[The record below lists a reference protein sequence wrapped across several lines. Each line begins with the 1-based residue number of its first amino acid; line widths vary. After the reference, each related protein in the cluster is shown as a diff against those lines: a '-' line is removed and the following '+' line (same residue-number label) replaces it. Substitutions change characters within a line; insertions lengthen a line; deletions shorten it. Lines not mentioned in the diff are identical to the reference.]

1 MLLVA
6 ALAGCGYGLVLGLTS
21 GPLWL
26 DESLSVEIARLPLP
40 DLYAGLRQDGAPPL
54 YYLLLKTWMAAFGT
68 GTVVVRLLSVVLTA
82 VALALAYV
90 VGGRLSQLQD
100 LFDARAGGRGAVVA
114 LASLPWTMRFGSET
128 RMYVLVVVLVLCGVL
143 ALGAVHRSAS
153 KRAVAALAVVVAA
166 LLLTHYWSLFLLAA
180 VGLLHLPGLLRRRPA
195 AVRVAVA
202 GLLGGL
208 AFLPWLP
215 TLLFQA
221 THTGAPWAKPVVL
234 DELVFAVQL
243 WGGGSAQER
252 GALAVLLVLLLA
264 VAIRRSVP
272 ARVLTAVTVVT
283 LVLAWL
289 SVVTGGGA
297 YAARY
302 TAVVVPLAALAAA
315 LGALA
320 LPGREPPLLA
330 LAALVVVG
338 VATGV
343 PHAAFPRTP
352 AADIVE
358 AYQETA
364 APGDLLV
371 SCPDQLA
378 PPVARLLGDGPRQV
392 VYPSLGEPQL
402 IDWVDYADRQDAAD
416 PAEVAARVDALA
428 GSGAVYLLR
437 ARGYRTFE
445 GDCEELYRELRA
457 LRGDAT
463 VPYGVT
469 AAVRQV
475 LYRFE

>member
-1 MLLVA
+1 
-6 ALAGCGYGLVLGLTS
+6 
-21 GPLWL
+21 
-26 DESLSVEIARLPLP
+26 
-40 DLYAGLRQDGAPPL
+40 
-54 YYLLLKTWMAAFGT
+54 MAAFGT
-68 GTVVVRLLSVVLTA
+68 GTVAVRLPSVLLSA

-90 VGGRLSQLQD
+90 VGSRLAQLGDQ
-100 LFDARAGGRGAVVA
+100 FDPRAGGRAAVIA

-128 RMYVLVVVLVLCGVL
+128 RMYVLVVVLVLCGSL
-143 ALGAVHRSAS
+143 ALLAVHRSAS
-153 KRAVAALAVVVAA
+153 RRAVAVLAVVVTA
-166 LLLTHYWSLFLLAA
+166 LLLTHYWSLFLLTA
-180 VGLLHLPGLLRRRPA
+180 VGLLHLPALLRRRPA

-202 GLLGGL
+202 GGLGAL

-221 THTGAPWAKPVVL
+221 THTGAPWARPVVL
-234 DELVFAVQL
+234 GELVFAPRL
-243 WGGGSAQER
+243 WGGGSADER
-252 GALAVLLVLLLA
+252 GALAVLLVTLVA
-264 VAIRRSVP
+264 VAVVRAAP
-272 ARVLTAVTVVT
+272 ARVLAAVTVLT

-302 TAVVVPLAALAAA
+302 TAVVVPLVALAAA

-338 VATGV
+338 VVTGV
-343 PHAAFPRTP
+343 PHAGFTRTP
-352 AADIVE
+352 AADIVA
-358 AYQETA
+358 AYRETA

-378 PPVARLLGDGPRQV
+378 PPVARLLGDEPRQV
-392 VYPSLGEPQL
+392 VYPSLGEPEL

-416 PAEVAARVDALA
+416 PGEVAGQLDALA
-428 GSGAVYLLR
+428 GDRAVYLLR

-445 GDCEELYRELRA
+445 GDCEELYRA
-457 LRGDAT
+457 LRRLRGEAT
-463 VPYGVT
+463 VPYGVPAT
-469 AAVRQV
+469 VRQV

>member
-1 MLLVA
+1 
-6 ALAGCGYGLVLGLTS
+6 
-21 GPLWL
+21 
-26 DESLSVEIARLPLP
+26 
-40 DLYAGLRQDGAPPL
+40 
-54 YYLLLKTWMAAFGT
+54 MAAFGT
-68 GTVVVRLLSVVLTA
+68 GAVVVRLLSVVLTA
-82 VALALAYV
+82 VALALAHV
-90 VGGRLSQLQD
+90 VGGRLARLSD
-100 LFDARAGGRGAVVA
+100 GVDARAGGRAAVIA
-114 LASLPWTMRFGSET
+114 LAALPWTMRFGSET

-143 ALGAVHRSAS
+143 ALEAVHRSAS
-153 KRAVAALAVVVAA
+153 RRAVVALAVVVAA

-180 VGLLHLPGLLRRRPA
+180 VGLLHLPALLRRRPA

-202 GLLGGL
+202 GLLGAL

-221 THTGAPWAKPVVL
+221 AHTGAPWARPVVL
-234 DELVFAVQL
+234 DELIFAVWL

-252 GALAVLLVLLLA
+252 GALAVLLLVLIA
-264 VAIRRSVP
+264 VAVVRSVP
-272 ARVLTAVTVVT
+272 AGLPARLLTAVTVLT

-297 YAARY
+297 FAARY

-330 LAALVVVG
+330 LAALLVVG

-352 AADIVE
+352 AGDIVE
-358 AYQETA
+358 AYRETA

-392 VYPSLGEPQL
+392 VYPSLGDPRL

-416 PAEVAARVDALA
+416 PVEVAAQVDALA
-428 GSGAVYLLR
+428 GQGAVYLLR

-445 GDCEELYRELRA
+445 GDCEELFRALRA
-457 LRGDAT
+457 LRGEAS
-463 VPYGVT
+463 VPYGVP

-475 LYRFE
+475 LYRFD